1 MQPPF
6 NVPNVDDSGFYV
18 PFYSSAAG
26 PMQAAPFASQ
36 FATVIVKPRGGQ
48 PDDVLVNTLRRDVNK
63 VDPNLPLYFV
73 GTPKK
78 HLDGFV
84 GPNRIIATMFSIFGV
99 GGRRARAGRHLRRD
113 VVRGQSARYGGGNG
127 IQSTLCRN
135 QPASSRIVKRS
146 AASPT

>member
-48 PDDVLVNTLRRDVNK
+48 PADALANTLRRDVNK

-78 HLDGFV
+78 NLDGFV
-84 GPNRIIATMFSIFGV
+84 GPNRVIATMFSIFGLVAVVLASV
-99 GGRRARAGRHLRRD
+99 GIYGVMSFAVNQRATAAGTAFRARC
-113 VVRGQSARYGGGNG
+113 VE
-127 IQSTLCRN
+127 I
-135 QPASSRIVKRS
+135 
-146 AASPT
+146 SPPLPEW